1 MVLTVLCER
10 LGGASIHNN
19 IEILLEG
26 DGGKASKIGYIL
38 PTSNGRRYSL
48 SPFFNSLLARIHGNY
63 RLIPSPTQIL
73 NGPESRSSVK
83 ERNSCAGKA
92 L

>member
-1 MVLTVLCER
+1 MD
-10 LGGASIHNN
+10 A
-19 IEILLEG
+19 
-26 DGGKASKIGYIL
+26 DA
-38 PTSNGRRYSL
+38 L
-48 SPFFNSLLARIHGNY
+48 SRFFNSLLARIHGNY